1 MLDLPKISFRN
12 PHKSNRFLIDRW
24 TNDKSNLG
32 EILKTTS
39 QTLSTQVTACE
50 ERAARAEAETR
61 IERDWRVSLQD
72 KEVRLKEKI
81 ATLQN
86 CVKELTEEKE
96 KSDKIKFDLEK
107 VRAQWSEAQTTLEEL
122 GIQLSVSKL
131 KIAEFQDNERRQQQL
146 LSGSSQSLQ
155 TTPNDTVS
163 SPGIWAP
170 DSIAT
175 HCTACTR
182 EFNLTR
188 RKHHCRSC
196 GEIFCKACSEHTLP
210 LLNAQGQPGRPV
222 RVCDACYASTGK

>member
-1 MLDLPKISFRN
+1 MASTIEQLEK
-12 PHKSNRFLIDRW
+12 KW

-32 EILKTTS
+32 EILKSTS

-50 ERAARAEAETR
+50 ERAARAEAESR
-61 IERDWRVSLQD
+61 IERDWRVSLQE
-72 KEVRLKEKI
+72 KEIRLKEKI
-81 ATLQN
+81 ATLQS
-86 CVKELTEEKE
+86 CVKELNEEKQ
-96 KSDKIKFDLEK
+96 KSDKLKLDLEK
-107 VRAQWSEAQTTLEEL
+107 VRNQWSEAQTTLEEL

-131 KIAEFQDNERRQQQL
+131 KISEFQDNERRQQL
-146 LSGSSQSLQ
+146 SMSGSSQSLQ
-155 TTPNDTVS
+155 TLPETVS